1 MTTLS
6 RNIRRSPYAFYAL
19 AMFMCLFRF
28 YNEWMIF
35 ELTNT
40 NGGGGPMVN
49 LAKMTALY
57 WALSEAASIVGT
69 GAMLQI
75 LIAIF
80 DKVKGSGE

>member
-19 AMFMCLFRF
+19 AVFMGIFRF
-28 YNEWMIF
+28 YNEWTAVTII
-35 ELTNT
+35 
-40 NGGGGPMVN
+40 GDGGPMAN
-49 LAKMTALY
+49 LGIMVALY
-57 WALSEAASIVGT
+57 NAFAEAAYMVGT

-80 DKVKGSGE
+80 DKVKGEGE

>member
-6 RNIRRSPYAFYAL
+6 RNVRRLPYAFYAL
-19 AMFMCLFRF
+19 AVFMGLFRF
-28 YNEWMIF
+28 YNEWMTF

-40 NGGGGPMVN
+40 YGDDGPMAQ
-49 LAKMTALY
+49 LAKMAALY
-57 WALSEAASIVGT
+57 WALSEAAYMVGT

-80 DKVKGSGE
+80 DKVKGEDE